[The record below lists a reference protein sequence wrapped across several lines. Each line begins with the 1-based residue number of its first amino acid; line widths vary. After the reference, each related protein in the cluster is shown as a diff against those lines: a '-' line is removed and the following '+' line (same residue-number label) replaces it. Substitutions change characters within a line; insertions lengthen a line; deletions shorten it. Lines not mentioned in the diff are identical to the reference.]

1 MIIKSFYEPG
11 HHQQKLR
18 HYATKLGKE
27 IHCLDFHCKF
37 KVTVWQI

>member
-18 HYATKLGKE
+18 HDATKVGKE
-27 IHCLDFHCKF
+27 IHC
-37 KVTVWQI
+37 